1 MNWYAYCGGDPINR
15 IDLWGYN
22 PVAIGLTF
30 GGVIIIG
37 AAYIAVTQNESYQNA
52 IKETA
57 AAISDTVSNINQKI
71 NETTV
76 NVTIEIVN
84 SVQNQLSKGK

>member
-1 MNWYAYCGGDPINR
+1 MNWYAYCGGDPINL